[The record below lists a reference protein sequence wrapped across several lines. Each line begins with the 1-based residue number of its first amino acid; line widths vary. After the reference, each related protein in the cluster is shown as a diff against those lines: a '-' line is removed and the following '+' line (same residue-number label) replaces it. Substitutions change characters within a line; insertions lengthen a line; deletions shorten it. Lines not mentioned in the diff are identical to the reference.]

1 VLAAIVRLLELTLFR
16 IGNGEYAKTNG
27 SFGLTTS
34 RDRHAQIQGTHIY
47 LSFRGKSGT
56 RNESDINDPR
66 LARIVKACRD
76 LPGFEL
82 FQYLDDI
89 GERHT
94 VSSTEVNA
102 YLHEITGEE
111 ITAKDFR
118 TWAGTNLAAL
128 ALREFEHVD
137 SEAKRKRAIVR
148 AVERVARHLGNTP
161 AVCRRC
167 YIHPE
172 IFEGYFD
179 GTLLATLAE
188 KTRLYLTEEIEGMTA
203 EEAAVVA
210 FLRLRLGELAEKT
223 AA

>member
-1 VLAAIVRLLELTLFR
+1 MP
-16 IGNGEYAKTNG
+16 KTTKA
-27 SFGLTTS
+27 FGLTTL
-34 RDRHAQIQGTHIY
+34 RDRHAEIQGSHIY

-56 RNESDINDPR
+56 LNDRDINDPR

-76 LPGFEL
+76 LPGYEL
-82 FQYLDDI
+82 FQYLDDA
-89 GERHT
+89 GVRHT
-94 VSSTEVNA
+94 VTSTEVNA
-102 YLHEITGEE
+102 YLHEISGEE

-137 SEAKRKRAIVR
+137 SDAMRKRAVVR
-148 AVERVARHLGNTP
+148 AVERVAKHLGNTP
-161 AVCRRC
+161 AVCRQC

-188 KTRLYLTEEIEGMTA
+188 KTKLYLAQEIEGMSA

-210 FLRLRLGELAEKT
+210 FLRFRLGELADK
-223 AA
+223 AAA

>member
-1 VLAAIVRLLELTLFR
+1 MLAAIVRLLELTLFR
-16 IGNGEYAKTNG
+16 IGNDEYARTNG
-27 SFGLTTS
+27 SFGLTTL
-34 RDRHAQIQGTHIY
+34 RDRHARVQGSHIR
-47 LSFRGKSGT
+47 LSFRGKSGI
-56 RNESDINDPR
+56 RNETDINDPR

-76 LPGFEL
+76 LPGYEL
-82 FQYLDDI
+82 FQYLDDV

-102 YLHEITGEE
+102 YLREITGEE

-137 SEAKRKRAIVR
+137 SDALRKRAVVR
-148 AVERVARHLGNTP
+148 AVERVAKHLGNTP

-172 IFEGYFD
+172 VFEGFFD
-179 GTLLATLAE
+179 GTLLTMLAE
-188 KTRLYLTEEIEGMTA
+188 KIRIYLTEEIQGMSA
-203 EEAAVVA
+203 QEAGGRRRLSAV
-210 FLRLRLGELAEKT
+210 
-223 AA
+223 AAW

>member
-1 VLAAIVRLLELTLFR
+1 MSPSPKCEPPNRLC
-16 IGNGEYAKTNG
+16 
-27 SFGLTTS
+27 SSTS
-34 RDRHAQIQGTHIY
+34 D
-47 LSFRGKSGT
+47 FRGKRGT
-56 RNESDINDPR
+56 RYETDINDPR

-76 LPGFEL
+76 LPGYEL
-82 FQYLDDI
+82 FQYLDDA

-102 YLHEITGEE
+102 YLRKISGEE

-128 ALREFEHVD
+128 ALREFEHVESD
-137 SEAKRKRAIVR
+137 AMRKRAVVR
-148 AVERVARHLGNTP
+148 AVERVAKHLGNTP

-172 IFEGYFD
+172 VFEGFLD
-179 GTLLATLAE
+179 GTLLATLAA
-188 KTRLYLTEEIEGMTA
+188 KTRNYLAEKIEGMSA

-210 FLRLRLGELAEKT
+210 FLRLRLGELSEK